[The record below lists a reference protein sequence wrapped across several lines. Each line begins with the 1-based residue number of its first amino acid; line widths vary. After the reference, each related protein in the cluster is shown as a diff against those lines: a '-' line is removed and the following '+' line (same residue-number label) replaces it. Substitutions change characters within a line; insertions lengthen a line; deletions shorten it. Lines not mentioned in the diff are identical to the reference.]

1 MFRKPLGSQRASL
14 VAQVVKDICL
24 QCWRCE
30 FDPWVGKIPNN
41 MGRFQCRHDWAA
53 EHTQGLVSRCLF
65 PLKLHFTLYPP
76 THPYLAHRTLLRCLK
91 RLLSQERGLIWG
103 PQHQET
109 WSLGYFL
116 KLKASRSGNHPLVEL
131 GRLVAARQHRLRGG
145 SIQDSQHGCSVP
157 LQASHGI
164 QGCPVS
170 RDGRAAQVREVG
182 GN

>member
-14 VAQVVKDICL
+14 VAQVVKDMPAVQEMWVRSL
-24 QCWRCE
+24 GQE
-30 FDPWVGKIPNN
+30 DPQQYGEIPVQTRL
-41 MGRFQCRHDWAA
+41 GSW
-53 EHTQGLVSRCLF
+53 
-65 PLKLHFTLYPP
+65 
-76 THPYLAHRTLLRCLK
+76 THPRACVLLPLPPKASLHSLPPDSSLPRPQNPTEVPK

-116 KLKASRSGNHPLVEL
+116 KLKARGSGNHPWVEL
-131 GRLVAARQHRLRGG
+131 GCLVAARQHRLKRG

-164 QGCPVS
+164 QGCPDS